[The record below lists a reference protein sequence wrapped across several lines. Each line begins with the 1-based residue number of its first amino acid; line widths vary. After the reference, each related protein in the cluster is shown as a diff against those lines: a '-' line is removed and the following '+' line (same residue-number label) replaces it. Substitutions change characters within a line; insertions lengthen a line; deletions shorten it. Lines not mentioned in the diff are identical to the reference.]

1 MAIAKFK
8 RGNLVGEVGYPGGAA
23 PAEIAVLLMAQVLV
37 KMRFVCC
44 GDEIMISCGH
54 VFTGERFEEEELLM
68 LS

>member
-1 MAIAKFK
+1 
-8 RGNLVGEVGYPGGAA
+8 
-23 PAEIAVLLMAQVLV
+23 VLLMAQVLV